1 MERMDIIIDGDCR
14 FCLGSTKLLRRILVS
29 PLHVITQYD
38 LEYTDFQK
46 RFDASD
52 WAVDSIK
59 LIVGDQLLMKSK
71 AISTL
76 MVGAHWYFQPLRI
89 FFLLP
94 RVLLDALYDFIAKN
108 RYLWGKGG
116 GCEII

>member
-38 LEYTDFQK
+38 LECTDFQK

-108 RYLWGKGG
+108 
-116 GCEII
+116 

>member
-1 MERMDIIIDGDCR
+1 MQVIIDGNCR
-14 FCLGSTKLLRRILVS
+14 FCLGSTKLLRRMLAVQ
-29 PLHVITQYD
+29 LHVITQFD
-38 LEYTDFQK
+38 LEYSDIQN
-46 RFDASD
+46 RFNPSD

-71 AISTL
+71 AIAAL

-94 RVLLDALYDFIAKN
+94 KSLLDSLYDFIAKN
-108 RYLWGKGG
+108 RYLWGKGNN
-116 GCEII
+116 CEVI

>member
-1 MERMDIIIDGDCR
+1 MLVIIDGNCR
-14 FCLGSTKLLRRILVS
+14 FCLGSTKILRRILVGQ
-29 PLHVITQYD
+29 LHVITQYD
-38 LEYTDFQK
+38 PEYIDFQN
-46 RFDASD
+46 RFSPSD

-59 LIVGDQLLMKSK
+59 LIVGEQLLMKSK

-94 RVLLDALYDFIAKN
+94 TRLLDASYDFIAKN
-108 RYLWGKGG
+108 RYLWGKGNN
-116 GCEII
+116 CEVI